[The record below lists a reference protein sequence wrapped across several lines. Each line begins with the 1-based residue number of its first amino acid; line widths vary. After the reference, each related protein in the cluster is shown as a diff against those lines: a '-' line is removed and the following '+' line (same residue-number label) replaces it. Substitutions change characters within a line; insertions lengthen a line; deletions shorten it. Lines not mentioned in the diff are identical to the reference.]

1 MKNKHF
7 DKEISGQV
15 VACDTKTPVQG
26 ATVKIVDTINNTTIT
41 SKVTD
46 ADGRYSFTIEEFL
59 PLQAV
64 ASANGYYS
72 NSIKFDSPE
81 EDGAITLKNPELC
94 LTLIEVDKPVVV
106 NNVYYDFNVAELRP
120 ESSTELDKLVTM
132 FEANPDII
140 VEISSHT
147 DSKGSN
153 KLNQRLSN
161 ARAKSVVDYLVSKG
175 VDKNKLKAI
184 GYAATQP
191 IAPNKNDD
199 GSDNPEGRQ
208 QNRRTEFKVL
218 KN

>member
-1 MKNKHF
+1 
-7 DKEISGQV
+7 
-15 VACDTKTPVQG
+15 
-26 ATVKIVDTINNTTIT
+26 
-41 SKVTD
+41 
-46 ADGRYSFTIEEFL
+46 
-59 PLQAV
+59 
-64 ASANGYYS
+64 
-72 NSIKFDSPE
+72 
-81 EDGAITLKNPELC
+81 
-94 LTLIEVDKPVVV
+94 LIEVDKPVVV